1 MYAVIETG
9 GKQYRVEVGTELEV
23 ELLDVEPGQ
32 AITLERVLLVADG
45 DDASIG
51 RPLVENAA
59 VDAEVLRRER
69 GEKLISFKYR
79 PKARSR
85 VKKGHRQELTVLRI
99 TDVRL
104 NGKSAAEAVRKA
116 EMDAKTE
123 RQRLEE
129 AAAKQAAEDAALAA
143 RLAVRTEAEEAPAKP
158 KASRG
163 KTAPKAPAKEASA
176 EAASLAGAA
185 EQADAPEETPVS
197 SEVVETEEDPAG
209 DAAIEAAESEAQ
221 ATTPDAEAPAE
232 AAATDETTADAPEA
246 DRTEKSE

>member
-32 AITLERVLLVADG
+32 AITLDRVLLVADG
-45 DDASIG
+45 DESSIG
-51 RPLVENAA
+51 RPLVADAA
-59 VDAEVLRRER
+59 VSAEVLRQTR

-104 NGKSAAEAVRKA
+104 GKKSAAEAVRKA
-116 EMDAKTE
+116 EAEAKTE

-129 AAAKQAAEDAALAA
+129 AAAKQAAADAALAA
-143 RLAVRTEAEEAPAKP
+143 KLAKSSAAEEKST
-158 KASRG
+158 KASHEGRAQDRPPRPRPSRPPRSPLPRRRPPTTRRRSPRRRPTRPK
-163 KTAPKAPAKEASA
+163 KTTRAKK
-176 EAASLAGAA
+176 
-185 EQADAPEETPVS
+185 
-197 SEVVETEEDPAG
+197 
-209 DAAIEAAESEAQ
+209 
-221 ATTPDAEAPAE
+221 
-232 AAATDETTADAPEA
+232 DE
-246 DRTEKSE
+246 